1 MLVEAITCTWECQMS
16 EMKLRNR
23 GRMLSG
29 GDKSAIWK
37 ADLTLR
43 VYEQGRLIIL
53 EMGLHG
59 RGDKCS
65 RERLPEA
72 PWDHWSG
79 N

>member
-1 MLVEAITCTWECQMS
+1 MPVEAITCTWECQMS
-16 EMKLRNR
+16 EMKLRNG

-53 EMGLHG
+53 ETGLHG

-65 RERLPEA
+65 REKLPEA
-72 PWDHWSG
+72 AWESLVG
-79 N
+79 